1 MRYFILTMLSVLLLS
16 CNRDEED
23 AKQGPKEVI
32 FYQEQTQTRANEVL
46 DFEDGDAI
54 GIYVLD
60 KSSNATLQP
69 VGNYADNKKYV
80 FNSAKK
86 AFVAADLDNLIFN
99 SPDRRLEFYVYY
111 PCLLYTSPSPRD
123 A

>member
-69 VGNYADNKKYV
+69 VGN
-80 FNSAKK
+80 
-86 AFVAADLDNLIFN
+86 
-99 SPDRRLEFYVYY
+99 
-111 PCLLYTSPSPRD
+111 
-123 A
+123 